1 MRVAAYCRIH
11 DPSLSPS
18 GRDDV
23 LLSRLGPITTLHREP
38 KTDPNWPTELHGMGW
53 MSTPRNTMPETKSEK
68 CDWTKFPAFSY
79 IGGLSPDVV
88 AIGFNQIVIII
99 SLPELVLG
107 QPSFCSSHRSNGNRF
122 VLHRSLRHGSCCAA
136 EGEG

>member
-38 KTDPNWPTELHGMGW
+38 KTDPNWPTELHGMRW

-68 CDWTKFPAFSY
+68 CGWTKFPAFSY

-99 SLPELVLG
+99 SLPELVPFVVRNIKYHYG
-107 QPSFCSSHRSNGNRF
+107 EDCCSWWVGRS
-122 VLHRSLRHGSCCAA
+122 VWLSYH
-136 EGEG
+136 